1 MAREGM
7 AATPATTPVAGGA
20 PAGGDA
26 AAPAGAAGVRAD
38 GTAAKPAKPARK
50 RVLYFDALNIAACF
64 AVIVMHFNGLV
75 HTYAPTTAWAQALA
89 AECAS
94 YWAVPVFFMLSGAT
108 LMGYRR
114 RYDTRTF
121 LKKRVLRTVVPFLAW
136 SLIILVWKVATGQ
149 LEPPVGP
156 RSLIDMI
163 FNTKI
168 IDIYWFFIP
177 LFAVYLCMPVLSCL
191 ADGKHD
197 RVLWY
202 AAACAFIT
210 SSVLPC
216 VFLLMGIPYN
226 GSFMFP
232 LLSGYLLFPVL
243 GYLLNKT
250 ELTRGVRWGIY
261 AAGAGGFLLRFVS
274 TFVLSSP
281 ETGMYQV
288 FWGPTNFPT
297 VMLAVSVF
305 VLFKQIPWER
315 VFSTPARVRTLGV
328 VAGASFGIYLTHM
341 VFFYYAGALTGL
353 DGSRLLWR
361 TVMPFVAYVVCLVGT
376 LVMKRIP
383 GVRAIVP

>member
-1 MAREGM
+1 MGTIDAASAV
-7 AATPATTPVAGGA
+7 AATA
-20 PAGGDA
+20 PSTRDA
-26 AAPAGAAGVRAD
+26 AAAGKPGQ
-38 GTAAKPAKPARK
+38 KPAQDPARRPGQTPARK

-64 AVIVMHFNGLV
+64 AVLVMHFNGLV
-75 HTYAPTTAWAQALA
+75 HSYAPTVAWAQALVG
-89 AECAS
+89 ECIS

-108 LMGYRR
+108 LMEYRR
-114 RYDTRTF
+114 RYDTATF
-121 LKKRVLRTVVPFLAW
+121 LKKRVARTVVPFVAW
-136 SLIILVWKVATGQ
+136 SLIILVWKVVTGQ

-156 RSLIDMI
+156 RSLISMI
-163 FNTKI
+163 INTQI

-177 LFAVYLCMPVLSCL
+177 LFAIYLCMPVLSCL

-202 AAACAFIT
+202 AVACAFIT

-216 VFLLMGIPYN
+216 LCTLVGITYN
-226 GSFMFP
+226 ASFMFP
-232 LLSGYLLFPVL
+232 LLSGYLMFPVL
-243 GYLLNKT
+243 GYLLAKT
-250 ELTRGVRWGIY
+250 ELTRGMRCGLY
-261 AAGAGGFLLRFVS
+261 AAGIAGFLLRFVS
-274 TFVLSSP
+274 TLVLSSP
-281 ETGMYQV
+281 EAGMYQV

-297 VMLAVSVF
+297 VMLAVAVF

-315 VFSTPARVRTLGV
+315 LFSTSGCVRALAT
-328 VAGASFGIYLTHM
+328 ASGASFGIYLTHM

-361 TVMPFVAYVVCLVGT
+361 TVMPFVAYAVCLVGT